1 MQATMTFVVERL
13 TKNKVRYAEVL
24 GEGQEPV
31 LETAYILKW
40 FLSDPPPE
48 RITIIISDGVEA

>member
-1 MQATMTFVVERL
+1 MTFVVERL